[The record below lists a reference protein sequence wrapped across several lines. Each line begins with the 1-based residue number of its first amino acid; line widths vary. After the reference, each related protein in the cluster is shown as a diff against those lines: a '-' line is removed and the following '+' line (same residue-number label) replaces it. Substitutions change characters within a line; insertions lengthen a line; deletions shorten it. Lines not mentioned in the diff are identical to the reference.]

1 MSGTHPFPLSDH
13 RSSYPSQ
20 DSSPAYPPAPATSSY
35 AYPQYPSRTPNYEAS
50 HGRVDPATAASI
62 SGMFHH
68 QEDSPQ
74 QHYPRPG
81 YSGDAFSHPPPHS
94 ESREQLWQYSA
105 PPTEGFR
112 PRLDQQ
118 QHDVGVPSEY
128 QLPMSHGQPVTSS
141 SHGPNMST
149 SVQPSSV
156 RPGASGSSG
165 GRSRREKPR
174 LELAPDQPLTTQGKP
189 RTRVYVACVQ
199 CRGRKIRCDG
209 AKPVCHN
216 CSRRTENPNQ
226 CTYDTAPKRRG
237 PDRVPGARQRSAGG
251 PAEKPRRRRRPP
263 PIESAGHTLE
273 SPQSASTSPIDYKS
287 ISYSPTGHP
296 YMTEHA
302 GVHPEGLTIIH
313 GAMTALSSRTGR
325 STRTPQA
332 AAYEANPLGSP
343 LSDMPQLVG
352 YAVGVPVSLP
362 PPLGLAG
369 SEEEYEYGEGGA
381 GGSEHKAVIAPD
393 PGLQFTRETWWDA
406 LLVLYATEGN
416 ENTTQNITA
425 DLRAIFRASPY
436 WLNFINLP
444 RFFGSLLDP
453 RARHGIQPS
462 LILGALALSTFFR
475 SHEGELGARGRARA
489 LKLRDQAQSALE
501 ASLSSRWID
510 HSLVQAAWLIA
521 FFEICAHPLHSTA
534 RVCSSMGM
542 LDSLLRSMGLLLI
555 DAEDPRVSIFTSS
568 VPSVADASA
577 PRLDPLYSDELSLQA
592 HNGGRLDPLAIAN
605 NPTQVAQQ
613 WQLEQPLSP
622 LATRPLAPLQSP
634 IYTNPLGGEAFP
646 MPPPET
652 QSPEQQLSAF
662 HGHTEQ
668 QTQSLARSE
677 SCSCMSFTLG
687 HTWPVVHEYAPLW
700 DMTPTWQ
707 SQWTESEI
715 RKEEC
720 RRLVWSSVML
730 TAGHSSY
737 TAASP
742 ELHVQQLYLMDP
754 RNYALLFPGE
764 SLTYTDGSGDPSAVK
779 PPDKDSVWAL
789 YVRAMLMWNS
799 CIRVRADTTMPD
811 AEKAQFA
818 LAAWR
823 EIDAIEEALKRHTCG
838 IERSFLFQGRELL
851 FKHANL
857 LFYRKKAD
865 EWLTHLASLAKRM
878 LNAGLPSVTGL
889 PAASLAKRPF
899 LLFWFMSQMER
910 YVAVVELCTAA
921 FMCLTV
927 PLVFRPRRPTLICTR
942 LAYLSSDAPRDSL
955 VPTRAQRNG
964 SRSLTLWSYDRSL
977 SLALDVA
984 KALSRPVQY
993 LMSLWPCPEQ
1003 RRRWEDLHQKL
1014 ISSCYAAGIPL
1025 ANPNTARTPSIQEIP
1040 VILTQS

>member
-1 MSGTHPFPLSDH
+1 
-13 RSSYPSQ
+13 
-20 DSSPAYPPAPATSSY
+20 
-35 AYPQYPSRTPNYEAS
+35 
-50 HGRVDPATAASI
+50 
-62 SGMFHH
+62 
-68 QEDSPQ
+68 
-74 QHYPRPG
+74 
-81 YSGDAFSHPPPHS
+81 
-94 ESREQLWQYSA
+94 
-105 PPTEGFR
+105 
-112 PRLDQQ
+112 
-118 QHDVGVPSEY
+118 
-128 QLPMSHGQPVTSS
+128 
-141 SHGPNMST
+141 MST

-287 ISYSPTGHP
+287 VSYSPTAHP

-302 GVHPEGLTIIH
+302 GVHPEGLTIIQEAGPGQYNRH
-313 GAMTALSSRTGR
+313 RQGLPGDLGAHYSQSHDRAILPDGTLHSHVGPSASL
-325 STRTPQA
+325 A
-332 AAYEANPLGSP
+332 DINANPLGSP
-343 LSDMPQLVG
+343 LSDMPHPVV
-352 YAVGVPVSLP
+352 YAAGVSASLA
-362 PPLGLAG
+362 PPLGLVA
-369 SEEEYEYGEGGA
+369 SEEEYEYGESGA
-381 GGSEHKAVIAPD
+381 GGSSEQKAVIAPD

-406 LLVLYATEGN
+406 LLVLYATDGN
-416 ENTTQNITA
+416 GGGVLGDVALTMPPGVRENTTQSITA

-475 SHEGELGARGRARA
+475 SHEGELGARGRDRA
-489 LKLRDQAQSALE
+489 LRLRDQAQSALE

-542 LDSLLRSMGLLLI
+542 LDSLLRSMDLLSI

-568 VPSVADASA
+568 VPSVTDVSA
-577 PRLDPLYSDELSLQA
+577 PRLQ
-592 HNGGRLDPLAIAN
+592 
-605 NPTQVAQQ
+605 
-613 WQLEQPLSP
+613 
-622 LATRPLAPLQSP
+622 
-634 IYTNPLGGEAFP
+634 
-646 MPPPET
+646 
-652 QSPEQQLSAF
+652 
-662 HGHTEQ
+662 Q
-668 QTQSLARSE
+668 QTRSLARSE

-707 SQWTESEI
+707 SQWSESEI

-742 ELHVQQLYLMDP
+742 DLHVQQLFLMDP

-779 PPDKDSVWAL
+779 PPEKDSVWAL

-851 FKHANL
+851 FNSRMCIAYEFQRCLPQPTAHANL

-865 EWLTHLASLAKRM
+865 EWLTHLASLAKRV

-910 YVAVVELCTAA
+910 A
-921 FMCLTV
+921 
-927 PLVFRPRRPTLICTR
+927 
-942 LAYLSSDAPRDSL
+942 
-955 VPTRAQRNG
+955 
-964 SRSLTLWSYDRSL
+964 LTLWSYDRSL

-1003 RRRWEDLHQKL
+1003 RRRWDDLHQKL
-1014 ISSCYAAGIPL
+1014 ISSCYAAGVPL
-1025 ANPNTARTPSIQEIP
+1025 TNQTPALTPSIQEIP